1 MNNMCGKPNM
11 NTNIYDAQN
20 YGYQPAN
27 NMSYTPNSSTTNS
40 SGMTGQMMNQWQ
52 SNTNNQW
59 HNQETIDKIN
69 QIQNSAQNNMI
80 NPGNQSI
87 SLTPETLSNTD
98 FLPAYLSKHIGK
110 WIRAEF
116 LIGGFL
122 EQRVGILYEVGASY
136 IIIKSIE
143 PDTLVACDLFS
154 IRFVTIV
161 LNNDF
166 PKLMSF

>member
-11 NTNIYDAQN
+11 NTNFYDSQN

-27 NMSYTPNSSTTNS
+27 NMSYTPNTSTTNS
-40 SGMTGQMMNQWQ
+40 SGMTGQMINQWP
-52 SNTNNQW
+52 NNANNQW
-59 HNQETIDKIN
+59 HNQETVDKIN
-69 QIQNSAQNNMI
+69 QLQNSTQT
-80 NPGNQSI
+80 I

-98 FLPAYLSKHIGK
+98 FLPAYLTKHIGK